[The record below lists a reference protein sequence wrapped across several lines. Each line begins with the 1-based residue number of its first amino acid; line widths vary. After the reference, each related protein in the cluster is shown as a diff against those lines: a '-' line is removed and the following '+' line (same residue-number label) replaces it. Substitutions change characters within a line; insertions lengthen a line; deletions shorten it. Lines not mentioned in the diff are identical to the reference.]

1 MKRPV
6 AFLSLFF
13 LSIICST
20 VIVTTAVSSL
30 VKSLDKE
37 ETQNST
43 SGPIESESLNEEV
56 HNTSVK
62 F

>member
-20 VIVTTAVSSL
+20 IIVTTAVSSL
-30 VKSLDKE
+30 FMSLNKE
-37 ETQNST
+37 EAANASANTIQSDDVND
-43 SGPIESESLNEEV
+43 GVI
-56 HNTSVK
+56 NTSVK

>member
-30 VKSLDKE
+30 VKSLDTE

-56 HNTSVK
+56 ISTSVK